1 MDKIYQDAKD
11 KYVTASL
18 IYAKNGDTKA
28 YSDSACTKTI
38 DVITLKNIFE
48 QGCIVIDASGIEY
61 RPISYHETAGVGTI
75 TYVKTDGS
83 TATTAVLAILVSTAV
98 A

>member
-1 MDKIYQDAKD
+1 MAKIYQDAKD

-28 YSDSACTKTI
+28 YSDIACTQTI
-38 DVITLKNIFE
+38 DVVTLKNIFE
-48 QGCIVIDASGIEY
+48 QGCVVIDAAGIEY
-61 RPISYHETAGVGTI
+61 KPISYHEATGVGTI

-83 TATTAVLAILVSTAV
+83 TATTAVLATLVSTAV
-98 A
+98 V